1 MTEGEIA
8 RRRLRNQRLS
18 RPMRGGAADVV
29 GWLVGVQAQDYV
41 GARWALGSRLRD
53 ITDHDVERAFDEGA
67 ILRTHVLRPTWHFVT
82 PADIRWMLELTA
94 PRVHVANGHM
104 YRKSG
109 LNRRVIDRSNAALA
123 RALRGGRYRT
133 REELR
138 GVLQKAGVAIDREF
152 RMVYL
157 VMWAELDGIVCSGPR
172 RGKQFTYGLMDERA
186 PEARTLTRE
195 EALAELARRYFASRG
210 PATVHDFA
218 RWSGLTLADARS
230 GLEATQAG
238 LRQVVVDGRTFWY
251 PPGRG
256 PKADGPPTAHLL
268 SIYDEYVSGYKD
280 RGAMV
285 DRRHTARLSA
295 MGNALT
301 CIVVVDGRIV
311 GTWKRRLR
319 KTTVDIQA
327 DIFARLTRPQ
337 KEAVAAAA
345 DRYGAFLGRS
355 VTLGLK

>member
-1 MTEGEIA
+1 MTAREIA
-8 RRRLRNQRLS
+8 RRRLRNQRLIE
-18 RPMRGGAADVV
+18 PIRGGAGAVV
-29 GWLVGVQAQDYV
+29 GWLGAVQAQDYA
-41 GARWALGSRLRD
+41 GSRWALGSRLLNV
-53 ITDHDVERAFDEGA
+53 TDHDIERAFDEGA

-104 YRKSG
+104 YRKLG
-109 LNRRVIDRSNAALA
+109 LDRRAIDRSNAALA
-123 RALRGGRYRT
+123 RALRGDRYRT

-152 RMVYL
+152 RMAYL
-157 VMWAELDGIVCSGPR
+157 MMWAELDGIVCSGPR
-172 RGKQFTYGLMDERA
+172 RGKQFTYALVDERA

-218 RWSGLTLADARS
+218 KWSGLTLADARS
-230 GLEATQAG
+230 GLEATRGG
-238 LRQVVVDGRTFWY
+238 LRHAVVDGRTLWY

-256 PKADGPPTAHLL
+256 PKANAPTTAHLL

-280 RGAMV
+280 RGAMI
-285 DRRHTARLSA
+285 DGRHAARLSGIGQA
-295 MGNALT
+295 FT
-301 CIVVVDGRIV
+301 YIVVVDGRIV
-311 GTWKRRLR
+311 GAWKRRLR
-319 KTTVDIQA
+319 KTEVDIQA
-327 DIFARLTRPQ
+327 DVFARLTRPQ
-337 KEAVAAAA
+337 KEAVAAAV